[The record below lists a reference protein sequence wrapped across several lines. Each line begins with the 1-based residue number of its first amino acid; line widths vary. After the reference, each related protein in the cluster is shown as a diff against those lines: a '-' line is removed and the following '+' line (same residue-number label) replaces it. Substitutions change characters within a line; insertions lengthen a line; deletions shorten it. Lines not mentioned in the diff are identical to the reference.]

1 VLSLLRIAAL
11 DVVTSSKSLYFT
23 ILAGKLGKQEKGSW
37 HGTLIQPVKSLM
49 ANVPHN
55 PYIRRWDPRTGET
68 YYEHRA
74 VAEWKLGRKLRPG
87 EVAHHEDSDRE
98 NNHPDNIRVLPS
110 QRHHA
115 FLENYRR
122 REARGIQHLFDV
134 EELLELL

>member
-1 VLSLLRIAAL
+1 MM
-11 DVVTSSKSLYFT
+11 VTSCPREIEFRRFITGYNEPMPKR
-23 ILAGKLGKQEKGSW
+23 
-37 HGTLIQPVKSLM
+37 
-49 ANVPHN
+49 PHN
-55 PYIRRWDPRTGET
+55 PYIRRWDPEKGET

-74 VAEWKLGRKLRPG
+74 VAEWKLGRKLEPG
-87 EVAHHEDSDRE
+87 EVTHHEDSNRE

-134 EELLELL
+134 EELLKLL